1 MYEFMGELQEQAFKE
16 LEPEAW
22 DSITKRLT
30 HLREGGGNMVA
41 RISSNIRLLLG
52 RDGIEA
58 EVNGREKKPYSI
70 WRKMQERHIPFE
82 QLSNV
87 IAVRVI
93 VDSVEACYRELGSI
107 HRHWT
112 LVQVRIKTFIST
124 PNHTGSPP
132 LHTTVHPKPTIP

>member
-82 QLSNV
+82 QLSDV
-87 IAVRVI
+87 IAFRVI
-93 VDSVEACYRELGSI
+93 VDSIEARSEEHTSELQS
-107 HRHWT
+107 
-112 LVQVRIKTFIST
+112 LMRISYSVFCLTKK
-124 PNHTGSPP
+124 N
-132 LHTTVHPKPTIP
+132 

>member
-1 MYEFMGELQEQAFKE
+1 MRTLHVIPPVDKHRRIARETMDIYAPLAERIGMYEFMSELQELAFKE

-52 RDGIEA
+52 RDGIED

-70 WRKMQERHIPFE
+70 WRQMQERHIPFD
-82 QLSNV
+82 QLSN
-87 IAVRVI
+87 R
-93 VDSVEACYRELGSI
+93 
-107 HRHWT
+107 
-112 LVQVRIKTFIST
+112 KST
-124 PNHTGSPP
+124 
-132 LHTTVHPKPTIP
+132 

>member
-82 QLSNV
+82 QLSDV
-87 IAVRVI
+87 IAFRVI
-93 VDSVEACYRELGSI
+93 VDSVEACYRALGRSEERRVGKSVSI
-107 HRHWT
+107 RVDLGGRRILKNKKLRHM
-112 LVQVRIKTFIST
+112 
-124 PNHTGSPP
+124 
-132 LHTTVHPKPTIP
+132 

>member
-1 MYEFMGELQEQAFKE
+1 MYEFMSELQELAFKE

-58 EVNGREKKPYSI
+58 EAAAGLTLTGMGAIARFLKAELDKTVRQAARSE
-70 WRKMQERHIPFE
+70 ER
-82 QLSNV
+82 
-87 IAVRVI
+87 RVGKEC
-93 VDSVEACYRELGSI
+93 V
-107 HRHWT
+107 
-112 LVQVRIKTFIST
+112 ST
-124 PNHTGSPP
+124 CRSRWWPDP
-132 LHTTVHPKPTIP
+132 